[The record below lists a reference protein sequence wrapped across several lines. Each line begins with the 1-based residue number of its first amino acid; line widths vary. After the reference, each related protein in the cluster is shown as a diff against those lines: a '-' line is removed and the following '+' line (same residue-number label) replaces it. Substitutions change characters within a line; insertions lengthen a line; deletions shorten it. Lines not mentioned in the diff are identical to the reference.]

1 MVQVTASQAVT
12 ILTFLLGDEK
22 KALITMLGKLY
33 ITPNS
38 DGEKLQTAL
47 DLTAEAIDIK
57 VATDATSRTALNR
70 LHTALVKA
78 VGDSAVNR
86 KSVEEETMAQEGLTV
101 VEENAVPEPSQMGDE
116 SKIGNAKYEAVTE
129 AGDTLLE
136 ELLDDEEEL

>member
-1 MVQVTASQAVT
+1 
-12 ILTFLLGDEK
+12 
-22 KALITMLGKLY
+22 MLGKLY

-57 VATDATSRTALNR
+57 IATDATSRTALSR

-101 VEENAVPEPSQMGDE
+101 LEENAVPEPMQMGDA
-116 SKIGNAKYEAVTE
+116 SKIETPKDEAVTE